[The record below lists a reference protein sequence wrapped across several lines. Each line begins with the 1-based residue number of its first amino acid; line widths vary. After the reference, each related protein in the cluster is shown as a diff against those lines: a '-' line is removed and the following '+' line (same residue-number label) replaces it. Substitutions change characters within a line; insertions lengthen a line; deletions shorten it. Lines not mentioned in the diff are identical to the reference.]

1 MLRRKEINLNYKLNE
16 VGIPPT
22 YGTDG
27 SAGLDLYYPYK
38 QTLSLASGETA
49 EFDTGVSVE
58 IPEGY
63 VGLLVVRSSLGFKYI
78 TQLSTGASVID
89 SDFRGSIK
97 VKLKNSGNRSFN
109 IEQGERVVQ
118 LVIVPYVRANLNRVF
133 ELEETERGDG
143 GIGSTG
149 K

>member
-1 MLRRKEINLNYKLNE
+1 MKKKQLQLNYKLNE
-16 VGIPPT
+16 IGITPT
-22 YGTDG
+22 YATDG
-27 SAGLDLYYPYK
+27 SAGLDLYYPRK
-38 QTLSLASGETA
+38 QPLNVLSGESA

-63 VGLLVVRSSLGFKYI
+63 VGLVFIRSGIGFKYEI
-78 TQLSTGASVID
+78 SLSNSVGVID

-97 VKLKNSGNRSFN
+97 VKLRNHGNFSVSFEKGDR
-109 IEQGERVVQ
+109 IAQ
-118 LVIVPYVRANLNRVF
+118 LVILPYERVELNRVF
-133 ELEETERGDG
+133 ELEETERGER